1 MMDEKNR
8 IIWFYTID
16 FLQTFSSVF
25 YDHIPISIPLL
36 RDFQK
41 FVERHISKTGFKK
54 RNLKLNLNIQNAC
67 DPYLIKNELYN
78 KEGSY
83 ILVRSDLFPLTSG
96 IKQKCIYLAHH
107 QNEYNKMLKNK
118 QCRPLYNLN
127 QLPEKEIPI
136 KEEKKVNIQ
145 LNQIFRNKN
154 TPTFFKNKL
163 FINWMRSSVKKLLV
177 YIRKVHSLFEKYSF
191 LKTIYGSTI
200 NRHGALI
207 TTFAQSRKIETIN
220 FQHGIMGEI
229 GHLPINADI
238 NLVWGKSHLD
248 FISAFGAPKAKM
260 KIVPPYFPKSKKLIT
275 KIKNTKTTSSNKPI
289 KTNEN
294 RLPINILVAL
304 QPLSIE
310 FNKRLIQHI
319 ESSSSKFAGKFQIHY
334 KLHPD
339 QDIKNFK
346 NLVSSPNSFLYE
358 HNTITIQELL
368 SKCDLLITHSSAVAY
383 EALILRKAVV
393 FYSSQKNIYYLQGTP
408 LYVKNIKEVYNLF
421 SRLAI
426 SPSFLKDIASRIS
439 LKDDHTYYKSEN
451 YNIEQYIK

>member
-25 YDHIPISIPLL
+25 YDHMPISIPLL

-41 FVERHISKTGFKK
+41 FVERHISRTVFKK
-54 RNLKLNLNIQNAC
+54 RNIQLNLNIQSTC
-67 DPYLIKNELYN
+67 EPYLLKNIQFN
-78 KEGSY
+78 KEGAY
-83 ILVRSDLFPLTSG
+83 YLVRSDLYPLTSG
-96 IKQKCIYLAHH
+96 IKHKCIYLAHH
-107 QNEYNKMLKNK
+107 QNEYNKMLKIK
-118 QCRPLYNLN
+118 QCRPLYYLN
-127 QLPEKEIPI
+127 QLPEKELPI
-136 KEEKKVNIQ
+136 NEAKKVNIQ
-145 LNQIFRNKN
+145 LNQIFHNKN
-154 TPTFFKNKL
+154 TSAFLKNKL
-163 FINWMRSSVKKLLV
+163 FITWMRNSVKKLLL
-177 YIRKVHSLFEKYSF
+177 YIRKVHWLFEKYSF
-191 LKTIYGSTI
+191 SKTIYGSTI

-248 FISAFGAPKAKM
+248 FLSAFGAPKEKM

-275 KIKNTKTTSSNKPI
+275 KIINTEPKLSNHSI

-304 QPLSIE
+304 QPLSID
-310 FNKRLIQHI
+310 FNKRMIQNI
-319 ESSSSKFAGKFQIHY
+319 ESSSNKFAGKFHIHF

-339 QDIKNFK
+339 QDIKDFK
-346 NLVSSPNSFLYE
+346 NLVSSPNSYLYE

-368 SKCDLLITHSSAVAY
+368 SKCDLLITHSSAVAF
-383 EALILRKAVV
+383 EALILRKAAV
-393 FYSSQKNIYYLQGTP
+393 FYSSQTNMYYLQGTP
-408 LYVKNIKEVYNLF
+408 LFVKTNEEVYNLF